1 VATAVVVD
9 ASPLIAL
16 QQIGELSLLQR
27 LFDRVLAPSA
37 VAREV
42 RPSLPELPAWLEVE
56 GPPPS
61 ADARIEAAALGA
73 GESEAIALAL
83 AVRPDWII
91 LDDLAARTLARRL
104 ALPVLGTAAVLSE
117 AKTQGLIPAVRPLL
131 DALLARGFHLSRDVY
146 QRILVLAGEDE

>member
-27 LFDRVLAPSA
+27 LFDRVLTPPG
-37 VAREV
+37 VALEV
-42 RPSLPELPAWLEVE
+42 RPSLPELPVWLEVQA
-56 GPPPS
+56 PAPS
-61 ADARIEAAALGA
+61 QDARIEAAVLGA

-104 ALPVLGTAAVLSE
+104 DLPVLGTAAVLSE

-131 DALLARGFHLSRDVY
+131 DALLAKGFHLSRGVY
-146 QRILVLAGEDE
+146 QHILELAGENE